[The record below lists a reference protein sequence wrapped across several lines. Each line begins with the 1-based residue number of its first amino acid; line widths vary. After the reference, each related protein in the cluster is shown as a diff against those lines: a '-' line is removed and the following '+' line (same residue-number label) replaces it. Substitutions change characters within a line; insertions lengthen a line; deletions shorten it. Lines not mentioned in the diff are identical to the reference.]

1 MVAEKIL
8 MFLDKVKISIKA
20 GNGGKGCVSF
30 YHSKQTVN
38 GGPDGGE
45 GGNGGSIIFKATN
58 NQNTLYN
65 FKFKRKFE
73 AENGQDG
80 MGKKSSGKKGADKI
94 IEVPCGTVI
103 SDAESGKVIAD
114 LHNDGDTFVALK
126 GGAGGH
132 GNMYYA
138 TATRQAP
145 RFSQTGE
152 VVKERE
158 VILELKT
165 IADVGLVGYPNVGK
179 STLLSVISNAR
190 PKIANYAFTT
200 LVPNLGVVQFHENT
214 FVVADIPGLIE
225 GASEGVGLGHE
236 FLKHIERVRL
246 ILHLV
251 DISESEGRNAIEDF
265 KTINEELLKYSKK
278 LANLEQIVVLTKCD
292 LLPEEEKNLKIADF
306 EIELNKLKKSYKHM
320 KNGVEILPIS
330 SVAHQNI
337 ENLKAVVWQKLETI
351 PKTKPIQI
359 EDTDF
364 DKRDRTSLNIE
375 RADDGA
381 FVVSGGYVD
390 NLVRGIVLSDYKSFA
405 YFQMRLK
412 NDGVI
417 QKLLE
422 EGMKEGDIVRI
433 KDIEFVYEV

>member
-1 MVAEKIL
+1 

-265 KTINEELLKYSKK
+265 KTINEELSKYSKK

-351 PKTKPIQI
+351 PKTKPIKI
-359 EDTDF
+359 EDTEF

-412 NDGVI
+412 NDGII

-422 EGMKEGDIVRI
+422 EGMKEGDTVRI

>member
-1 MVAEKIL
+1 
-8 MFLDKVKISIKA
+8 MFLDKVKITIKA

-58 NQNTLYN
+58 SQNTLYN

-103 SDAESGKVIAD
+103 SDAETGKVIAD
-114 LHNDGDTFVALK
+114 LHNDGDTFLALK
-126 GGAGGH
+126 GGDGGH
-132 GNMYYA
+132 GNMYYK

-152 VVKERE
+152 VTKERE

-200 LVPNLGVVQFHENT
+200 LTPNLGVVEYHENT

-246 ILHLV
+246 ILHLI
-251 DISESEGRNAIEDF
+251 DISESEGRNAVEDF
-265 KTINEELLKYSKK
+265 KRINEELAKYSSK
-278 LANLEQIVVLTKCD
+278 LASLEQVVILTKCD
-292 LLPEEEKNLKIADF
+292 LLSEEDKNLKIADF
-306 EIELNKLKKSYKHM
+306 EIEIKKLKKCYKHM
-320 KNGVEILPIS
+320 KNGIEILPIS
-330 SVAHQNI
+330 SVAHQNLDK
-337 ENLKAVVWQKLETI
+337 LKGLVWNKLQTI
-351 PKTKPIQI
+351 PKTEPIEI
-359 EDTDF
+359 EETEF
-364 DKRDRTSLNIE
+364 DKRDRTSLEIT

-381 FVVSGGYVD
+381 FEVTGGYVD
-390 NLVRGIVLSDYKSFA
+390 HLVRGIVLSDYKSFA

-412 NDGVI
+412 QDGI
-417 QKLLE
+417 IDKLLE
-422 EGMKEGDIVRI
+422 RGMQDGDTVRI
-433 KDIEFVYEV
+433 KDIEFVYEI

>member
-1 MVAEKIL
+1 

-45 GGNGGSIIFKATN
+45 GGAGGSIIFKATN
-58 NQNTLYN
+58 NQNTLYS

-103 SDAESGKVIAD
+103 SDAETGKVIAD
-114 LHNDGDTFVALK
+114 LHSDGDTFVALK
-126 GGAGGH
+126 GGVGGH

-200 LVPNLGVVQFHENT
+200 LVPNLGVVQFHENS

-225 GASEGVGLGHE
+225 GASDGVGLGHE

-251 DISESEGRNAIEDF
+251 DISESEGRNAVQDF
-265 KTINEELLKYSKK
+265 VKINEELEKYSDK
-278 LANLEQIVVLTKCD
+278 LAKLEQIIVLTKCD
-292 LLPEEEKNLKIADF
+292 LLTQEDKNLKIADF
-306 EIELNKLKKSYKHM
+306 EIEIKKLKSRFKCL
-320 KNGVEILPIS
+320 KNSINIIAIS
-330 SVAHQNI
+330 SVAHQNLD
-337 ENLKAVVWQKLETI
+337 ELKATVWQKLSTI
-351 PKTKPIQI
+351 PKTKPIEI
-359 EDTDF
+359 EEHEF
-364 DKRDRTSLNIE
+364 DKRDRTSLEITRE
-375 RADDGA
+375 DSGA

-390 NLVRGIVLSDYKSFA
+390 NLIRGIVLSDYKSFA
-405 YFQMRLK
+405 YFQVRLK
-412 NDGVI
+412 NDGI
-417 QKLLE
+417 ISKLKE
-422 EGMKEGDIVRI
+422 KGMKEGDTVKI
-433 KDIEFVYEV
+433 KDIEFVYEE

>member
-1 MVAEKIL
+1 

-30 YHSKQTVN
+30 YHSKQTIN

-278 LANLEQIVVLTKCD
+278 LANLEQIIVLTKCD

-337 ENLKAVVWQKLETI
+337 ENLKAVIWQKLETI

-422 EGMKEGDIVRI
+422 EGMKEGDTVRI